1 MEARGSAKAR
11 SRQWTGFGFPETP
24 PLRSA
29 HYNQAPVP
37 KKKQFIPLTARM
49 TAEMMEAPPINQYT
63 DHSYLLYEELLFS

>member
-29 HYNQAPVP
+29 HLNQPLVP

-49 TAEMMEAPPINQYT
+49 TAEMMEAPPNQPTYR
-63 DHSYLLYEELLFS
+63 SFYLPYEELLFS